1 MTPNGPDKRANTGR
15 GYLAGLGA
23 SGALVASAAVASLF
37 LIALVAFDAWPSGNG
52 EGAAQATAAAQV
64 ASAPG
69 RAAATALAPA
79 ATAVAASPAPVQLAQ
94 AGNPN
99 TVITPGDANGS
110 PPGAGGSVG
119 GSQGGGGGNLVTNPP
134 VAGNPVT
141 GLLTGVVG
149 ATEPLTTPLLQ
160 TVGGVGNGLEGVL
173 NTGVPSLVGSLGL
186 TGVLN
191 GTLAT
196 VAGLGTG
203 LENLLPGQTRPGPS
217 PGTTTPM
224 PAP

>member
-1 MTPNGPDKRANTGR
+1 MTPNGQDKRANTGR

-23 SGALVASAAVASLF
+23 SGALVAAAAVASLF

-64 ASAPG
+64 APAPG

-79 ATAVAASPAPVQLAQ
+79 AAAVAANPAPVQLAQ

-99 TVITPGDANGS
+99 TVITPGDANGAPS
-110 PPGAGGSVG
+110 GAGGSGG
-119 GSQGGGGGNLVTNPP
+119 GSQGGGGGLVTSPP
-134 VAGNPVT
+134 VPDNPLT
-141 GLLTGVVG
+141 GLVTGVVG

-160 TVGGVGNGLEGVL
+160 TVGGAGAEIEGVL
-173 NTGVPSLVGSLGL
+173 NNGVPALVGSLGL

-191 GTLAT
+191 GTLT
-196 VAGLGTG
+196 NVAGLG
-203 LENLLPGQTRPGPS
+203 NAVQSLLPGQTQPAPAT
-217 PGTTTPM
+217 GTTTPL